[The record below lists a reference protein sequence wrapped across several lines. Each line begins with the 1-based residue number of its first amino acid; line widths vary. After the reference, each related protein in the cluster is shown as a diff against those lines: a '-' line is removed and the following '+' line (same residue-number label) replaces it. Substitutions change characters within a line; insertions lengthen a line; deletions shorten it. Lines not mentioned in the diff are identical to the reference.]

1 MLPIKVRQFFKRE
14 ISNVCQS
21 TSIENTVP
29 RFSVQIDGNFNHD
42 LVINLSAAELS
53 RDVVQQLVQL
63 IHQGSHIQTTSS
75 EEHRACD
82 FIDGDSAMAN
92 HVADHGSDGL
102 HNGKTKFNDESV
114 FKVPLPPND
123 RTVKGRSSLLL
134 AISSFGYQILRYPH
148 FSELCWFTSKLK
160 EGPAA
165 DVSGPW
171 KGWPFNT
178 CIIRPTN
185 SLEKV
190 AMGCSSGNV
199 KCKEKSGLVRGLVA
213 VGLSA
218 YRGVYT
224 SLREVSFEVR
234 KVLELLV
241 GEVNAKIQAG
251 KDKYQYL
258 RLLSQVAYLEDMVNS
273 WAYTLQRYCCLYY

>member
-1 MLPIKVRQFFKRE
+1 M
-14 ISNVCQS
+14 
-21 TSIENTVP
+21 ENTVP
-29 RFSVQIDGNFNHD
+29 RFSVQIDGDFNHD

-53 RDVVQQLVQL
+53 RDVVRQLVQL
-63 IHQGSHIQTTSS
+63 IHQGSHIHTTLC

-82 FIDGDSAMAN
+82 FIEGDSVMVS
-92 HVADHGSDGL
+92 HVAHHGSEGI
-102 HNGKTKFNDESV
+102 HNGRTQFHDESV
-114 FKVPLPPND
+114 VKVPLPSND
-123 RTVKGRSSLLL
+123 RTVKGRPSLLL

-148 FSELCWFTSKLK
+148 FSELCWVTSKLK

-171 KGWPFNT
+171 KGWPFNS
-178 CIIRPTN
+178 CIIRPN
-185 SLEKV
+185 NPLEKV
-190 AMGCSSGNV
+190 AVGCSSVNF
-199 KCKEKSGLVRGLVA
+199 KSKEKSGLVRGLVA

-241 GEVNAKIQAG
+241 GQVNAKIQAG
-251 KDKYQYL
+251 KERYQYV

-273 WAYTLQRYCCLYY
+273 WAYTLQR